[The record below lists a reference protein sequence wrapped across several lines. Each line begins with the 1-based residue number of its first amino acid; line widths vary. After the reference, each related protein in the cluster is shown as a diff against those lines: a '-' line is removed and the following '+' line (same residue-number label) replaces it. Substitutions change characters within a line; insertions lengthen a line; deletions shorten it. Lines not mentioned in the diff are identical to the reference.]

1 MLKDNSSVYLPGLNG
16 LRAIAALSVLIAH
29 VSLKGIADFGLPYLF
44 DLPMAGYG
52 VTLFFVISGF
62 LITYLLLQEQ
72 GKTQTVD
79 VRKFYIRRILRIWP
93 VYYLFLSVCVVVFFM
108 LGEQRVLLVKEMWF
122 YVFFAANIPFVLQ
135 NGILILVHYWSIG
148 VEEQFYLIWPW
159 IVKSMKTSLLR
170 IALLV
175 FILLFLL
182 KIVFWM
188 TLGNTS
194 LEYRFITVTRFHCMM
209 VGAMGAILFHNEHK
223 QFINLS
229 TNTVVQLVSWL
240 LFFMVGFNI
249 LSIPAVIGQE
259 LIAFASLC
267 MIMGQIIV
275 NRRIINLENIFFDF
289 IGQISYGIYVI
300 HPLIIFLLSKVYR
313 DINIAPALKYG
324 LVYSSVTISTVMV
337 AWLSYT
343 YFEKPF
349 LKFKSRFAVVKSSN
363 SMS

>member
-1 MLKDNSSVYLPGLNG
+1 MKENSIHMPGLNG

-93 VYYLFLSVCVVVFFM
+93 VYYLFLSVCIVVFFI
-108 LGEQRVLLVKEMWF
+108 LSEQRTILVKEMWF
-122 YVFFAANIPFVLQ
+122 YVFFAANIPFIFQ

-159 IVKSMKTSLLR
+159 IVKSMKISLLR
-170 IALLV
+170 VALII
-175 FILLFLL
+175 FILLFLMKL
-182 KIVFWM
+182 VLWM
-188 TLGNTS
+188 TLGTTF
-194 LEYRFITVTRFHCMM
+194 LAYRFITVTRFHCMM
-209 VGAMGAILFHNEHK
+209 VGAIGAILFHSENTL
-223 QFINLS
+223 FIKLA
-229 TNTVVQLVSWL
+229 TNRIIQLGSWL
-240 LFFMVGFNI
+240 LFFTVGFNL
-249 LSIPAVIGQE
+249 LSIPAVIGHE
-259 LIAFASLC
+259 LIAFASLS
-267 MIMGQIIV
+267 MIMGQITV
-275 NRRIINLENIFFDF
+275 NRRIVNLENLFFDF

-324 LVYSSVTISTVMV
+324 LVYSSVIISTVMI
-337 AWLSYT
+337 AWLSYI
-343 YFEKPF
+343 YLEKPF
-349 LKFKSRFAVVKSSN
+349 LKFKTRFAVVKSSN